1 LLLAKKRSELSL
13 DVRRKARQV
22 RETDLA
28 GEVARLEL
36 QLSQENLRILQV
48 QFDQGRGSL
57 RDLEA
62 AHLEENDRWLSFLDA
77 NYARQQA
84 QLELLRTTGQ
94 VAKVLQ

>member
-1 LLLAKKRSELSL
+1 M

-22 RETDLA
+22 HEADLG

-36 QLSQENLRILQV
+36 QLAQENVRVLQA

-62 AHLEENDRWLSFLDA
+62 AHLDENDRWMSFLDA

-84 QLELLRTTGQ
+84 ELDLLGRTGQ
-94 VAKVLQ
+94 LGKVLQ